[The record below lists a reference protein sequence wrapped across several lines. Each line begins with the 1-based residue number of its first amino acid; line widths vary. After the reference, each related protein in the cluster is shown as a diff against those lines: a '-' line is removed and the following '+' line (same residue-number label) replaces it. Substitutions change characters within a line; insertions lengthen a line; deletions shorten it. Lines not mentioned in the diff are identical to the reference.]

1 MMTKRIIVI
10 LICSFFGMALAQQTW
25 DVEFRQVPAA
35 HFMPTGQSI
44 AVDCQDE
51 GADYPYTPYDWPD
64 RKATMTI
71 EQSGATSKV
80 FIEMTGVK
88 PNQHYSMWLRLR
100 GTDAQGNNYGGN
112 PLIGIPGTPLIP
124 SSELD
129 EALTL
134 TGQGNAGT
142 GLSNEFYSDERGNA
156 TFSTTLDFPIIGGA
170 YPFQNFE
177 NFDATDARFTS
188 PFQDTPPLAIPVA
201 IANTGAPFTLRVA
214 SHCEFNKNFGL
225 FPGPHEG
232 WFDWLVDEDY
242 EVTYK

>member
-1 MMTKRIIVI
+1 MFKKLLSL
-10 LICSFFGMALAQQTW
+10 LIFALISVGFAQQTW
-25 DVEFRQVPAA
+25 NIEYRQVPAD
-35 HFMPTGQSI
+35 HVMPTGQSI
-44 AVDCQDE
+44 AVECQDE

-88 PNQHYSMWLRLR
+88 PNQYYTMWLRLL
-100 GTDAQGNNYGGN
+100 GTDAQGNKYGGN

-124 SSELD
+124 STELD
-129 EALTL
+129 EALTF
-134 TGQGNAGT
+134 TGKGNAKE
-142 GLSNEFYSDERGNA
+142 GLTNGFWSDERGNA
-156 TFSTTLDFPIIGGA
+156 TFSTTLDFPIISGA

-177 NFDATDARFTS
+177 NFDVSDARFTS
-188 PFQDTPPLAIPVA
+188 PFQDTAPMPIPVA
-201 IANTGAPFTLRVA
+201 IANTGAPFTLRIA
-214 SHCEFNKNFGL
+214 SHCGINKNFGL

-242 EVTYK
+242 EVTYN